1 MDGAGGTTTAGHG
14 RTSLID
20 LDLAGLARSIWARR
34 LWIAIPTALALV
46 GSFAAVSVT
55 TPTYR
60 SEARIL
66 VENGE
71 SAYTRPEVDRSGSAD
86 RAAVDQEA
94 VLSQVQLILSR
105 DVAKAVAQQLE
116 LSRKPE
122 FDPALRSYNPIK
134 QVLILL
140 GLAENPLRMTA
151 EERVLRSYFEKLS
164 AYQVDKSRIIA
175 IQFESHDPALAAEAA
190 NVVAAKFIEAQ
201 QTNKRSQTR
210 NASQWLS
217 GEVDG
222 LRRKVED
229 AEGRVESFRARANL
243 FVGSN
248 NTSLTAQQLAEVNSQ
263 IASARAQQSD
273 AQTRARLLRDFLRS
287 GRPIEAGDILNSEII
302 RRLNEQR
309 AAVLAQLAEQSSTL
323 GPRHPRI
330 AELQAQRAN
339 LEGQIRSEAE
349 KLVRVLENDARF
361 AGARVEALQQNLDQ
375 AKKQA
380 SEASEQEVQLRVLER
395 EAKSLRDQLETLL
408 ARYRDAS
415 ARDTLTN
422 LPADARVISRALV
435 SNVPA
440 FPKKLPT
447 ILIVTLGTLILAIAT
462 VATLALLA
470 GAPDESAAA
479 VEPRRMSDVA
489 AEDDLTSVAA
499 PSLAAQSL
507 PLDAPGLADAPQP
520 DSIAA
525 LAGLLDPGTSDAA
538 HRRTLV
544 VATANALAASGVG
557 LALGRQLAEAGRR
570 VVMVDIDAEEALLSG
585 LAGPA
590 AVGLSDFAAGAA
602 GFGAIL
608 HSDPQSA
615 AHLVPA
621 GGMGRPP
628 AEIVEF
634 AVEALAR
641 SYEAVVIVA
650 GVLPAAAED
659 FDTLCG
665 LADDAVIVT
674 EELAS
679 DASVRSAYARLT
691 GAGLKPV
698 VVMLAAEDEVVAA

>member
-1 MDGAGGTTTAGHG
+1 
-14 RTSLID
+14 
-20 LDLAGLARSIWARR
+20 
-34 LWIAIPTALALV
+34 
-46 GSFAAVSVT
+46 
-55 TPTYR
+55 
-60 SEARIL
+60 
-66 VENGE
+66 
-71 SAYTRPEVDRSGSAD
+71 
-86 RAAVDQEA
+86 
-94 VLSQVQLILSR
+94 
-105 DVAKAVAQQLE
+105 
-116 LSRKPE
+116 
-122 FDPALRSYNPIK
+122 
-134 QVLILL
+134 
-140 GLAENPLRMTA
+140 
-151 EERVLRSYFEKLS
+151 
-164 AYQVDKSRIIA
+164 KSRIIA

-190 NVVAAKFIEAQ
+190 NVVVAKFIEAQ

-210 NASQWLS
+210 NASEWLS

-273 AQTRARLLRDFLRS
+273 AQTRARLLRDFLRT

-339 LEGQIRSEAE
+339 LEGQVRSEAE

-395 EAKSLRDQLETLL
+395 EAKSLRDQLESLL
-408 ARYRDAS
+408 GRYRDAS

-422 LPADARVISRALV
+422 LPTDARVISRAQV
-435 SNVPA
+435 SNIPA

-447 ILIVTLGTLILAIAT
+447 ILIVTLGTFILAIAT

-470 GAPDESAAA
+470 GAPAEADRSDEAELDGQEAADDLA
-479 VEPRRMSDVA
+479 SRHDLAASPPLA
-489 AEDDLTSVAA
+489 AESDAFEPDLASV
-499 PSLAAQSL
+499 
-507 PLDAPGLADAPQP
+507 PQP

-525 LAGLLDPGTSDAA
+525 LAGMLDPGPERGAS
-538 HRRTLV
+538 RRTLV
-544 VATANALAASGVG
+544 IATRNALAASGVG

-570 VVMVDIDAEEALLSG
+570 VVMVDIDPEDAPLSG
-585 LAGPA
+585 LVGPVA
-590 AVGLSDFAAGAA
+590 PGLSDFAAGAV

-608 HSDPQSA
+608 HQDPLSA

-628 AEIVEF
+628 SEIVEF
-634 AVEALAR
+634 AVAALAR

-650 GVLPAAAED
+650 GRLPAGTGD
-659 FDTLCG
+659 FDALAA
-665 LADDAVIVT
+665 LADDAVVVT
-674 EELAS
+674 EEPAS
-679 DASVRSAYARLT
+679 DAGVQSAYARLT

-698 VVMLAAEDEVVAA
+698 VVMLAAEDEVVAAGPVRPRSVRAGAGP